1 MYSASLSKCSLK
13 APQCRLLAALLLSNP
28 TDAEWKAQIVG
39 ANLLQMRAPG
49 ASLTIASHL
58 RQRLESVSREVQV
71 LIRDGE
77 APLSTQATFAAAL
90 KHSALLRDFIDLQ
103 IREELR
109 LFHPALSARS
119 WDEFFA
125 GCTVR
130 DPAIVKWSAPVVA
143 KLGQNVFRMLA
154 EVGILASTQT
164 KQLQKISLYP
174 ELVAVLERDGE
185 EAVLRAL
192 RVIAV

>member
-13 APQCRLLAALLLSNP
+13 APQCRLLAALLLNNP
-28 TDAEWKAQIVG
+28 TEAQWKAQIL
-39 ANLLQMRAPG
+39 AENLLQMRAPG

-58 RQRLESVSREVQV
+58 RQRLQIVSREVQV
-71 LIRDGE
+71 LIRDGD
-77 APLSTQATFAAAL
+77 APLSTQGTFAAAL
-90 KHSALLRDFIDLQ
+90 KHSALLRDFMDLQ

-109 LFHPALSARS
+109 LFHPALSVRS

-125 GCTVR
+125 GCRVR
-130 DPAIVKWSAPVVA
+130 DPSIEKWSAPVVA

-154 EVGILASTQT
+154 EVGILANTQT
-164 KQLQKISLYP
+164 KQLQKVSWYP

-185 EAVLRAL
+185 EVVLRAL
-192 RVIAV
+192 RVSAV